1 MSIQTKQCGLGNLP
15 GARAEILVSA
25 CSLGMPY
32 AWPARKREG
41 AVAILTPCKTA
52 AAVAKLK
59 AGFLQKVVPA
69 LLLKADIGGAQ
80 INVR

>member
-1 MSIQTKQCGLGNLP
+1 
-15 GARAEILVSA
+15 
-25 CSLGMPY
+25 
-32 AWPARKREG
+32 
-41 AVAILTPCKTA
+41 LTPCKTA